1 MKRKIS
7 ICLVTLVLA
16 LAMVFGVTVL
26 SSAEDTETGITG
38 GSINLAEN
46 ITLTLGITAPEGA
59 TQMTVTT
66 PNGAQT
72 LAVREQISVE
82 IAAKDI
88 AKAVTVAFLDA
99 DGNEVVC
106 TNPEYSVADYIT
118 AYKGATDET
127 ITGSADY
134 EKLCALTD
142 ALTAYGTAADI
153 YFDEEKTAD
162 TAGTLP
168 EDAVITPVV
177 KEGTVPDGMAHH
189 SVTLLLESE
198 LTIRHYFIATADTDI
213 KNYVFYVDLDGG
225 NDCDPAE
232 VLTPVSK
239 ATSSD
244 SIQGFYVDIEG
255 ITPNELDVAYKLCV
269 AEKSAEAPAYSY
281 SYSALNYVKN
291 MYDKHTDPENPTPNL
306 KTVNLV
312 LAIYNYNEVASNLT
326 GTITFKGG
334 HEDSQGGGNY
344 GTLPTIE
351 NYTYEYGVNKPIIV
365 DTPVPNHPL
374 LRFAGWYD
382 ANGTLFTEIDASMTG
397 DITLY
402 AWYSLFDDV
411 IYDLS
416 KEEDSY
422 WLYGMCFEHKDAN
435 ADKECDMCGRCM
447 ICACETPVDEAT
459 DGVCDTC
466 GFKTAKCAAYDPAAT
481 EACADCGYTGETI
494 SENNAQYVASDGTTK
509 YHHIQAVGTAVTAK
523 TSTVPEGYWLKD
535 GKLMIMPCNRKDK
548 SSKVYT
554 QFGVGFNDPIYNA
567 KNLSAIGITHVKPYY
582 TIRAYDATKDSLTTS
597 DWLATPLFDYST
609 TVVKQSWM
617 LYGTG
622 TSTNTNNNPTSGAH
636 IKDTT
641 TITTAGLTK
650 TATYKLRPDLTTA
663 NYGAAIATR
672 LPWLYNGSSGTTGEY
687 DRHGMSVFETFTITA
702 TYNTTLK
709 APCNNEIVYEDGV
722 VVPESAPKNYTP
734 GTVTQLPATA
744 THPFDSENFTFA
756 GWYTDAAFTQPVKEI
771 SANSVGNVS
780 LYAKWAYTGN
790 TLYDIADKEESYYVA
805 GNCFNHSDSETDED
819 IICEVC
825 KRCITCTC
833 GNTVDID
840 GLCDTCGL
848 AADSCACEAGFVDAQ
863 GNGLCDNCGYKT
875 ARCTGYTGTTKCAD
889 CGMTK
894 LGTTTGVISTST
906 KNNTWQPHTDDFL
919 DFIQVTGKAPF
930 NKTNNTA
937 YYNGLNNAEGYY
949 LKDGKLMIDAG
960 NIVDSANNSTSRFRV
975 GYVDY
980 TLRELLAFGVTHLNV
995 SFEVRGYDAEKDA
1008 PYITWSSSDYASN
1021 LNNYMQLFDGRTVI
1035 INKNML
1041 GDDKFDLTIDL
1052 RTLSDSQLDSY
1063 PTLFHQ
1069 SSVNRVGML
1078 VFESFKITN
1087 ATPGIVSS
1095 IDYPEEAVVGES
1107 APTEY
1112 KQGTGVKLPTSVTH
1126 ATDDTVSFKG
1136 WYEDKA
1142 LTKPITNITSKFIG
1156 DVVLYAKREKNEI
1169 VYNTNGGTEIA
1180 NEAYNL
1186 GEEKELS
1193 QATENEGFVFLG
1205 WYDNASF
1212 KGNPITKLPANATG
1226 NFNVYARWEKNEIV
1240 YNTNGGTEIANE
1252 AYVVG
1257 EQTPITAT
1265 ATRDGYIFLG
1275 WYDNEAL
1282 EGEPVT
1288 AVPENALGEFKVYAK
1303 WLSENHIVYNT
1314 NDGDVLE
1321 SEDYVAGETTFKTT
1335 YKAGYTFAGW
1345 YDNEALEGEP
1355 ITVVPEG
1362 VSGAYNVYAKWI
1374 ESENNETSDGDGSI

>member
-16 LAMVFGVTVL
+16 LAMVLGITVL

-66 PNGAQT
+66 PSGAQT

-88 AKAVTVAFLDA
+88 AKAVTVTFLDA

-168 EDAVITPVV
+168 EDAVITDPV

-255 ITPNELDVAYKLCV
+255 ITPNELDVYYKLCV
-269 AEKSAEAPAYSY
+269 AEKSAETPAYSY

-291 MYDKHTDPENPTPNL
+291 MYDKHTDPENLEPNL

-312 LAIYNYNEVASNLT
+312 LAIYNYNVVASNLT
-326 GTITFKGG
+326 GTITFDAGA
-334 HEDSQGGGNY
+334 
-344 GTLPTIE
+344 GTAEHATL
-351 NYTYEYGVNKPIIV
+351 TYEYGVSMPIINLASQS
-365 DTPVPNHPL
+365 DEEIAFT
-374 LRFAGWYD
+374 GWYD
-382 ANGTLFTEIDASMTG
+382 ASGNLVTEITPNMSGDIALAAKWHNNADVLYDLAEQEEAYWLKGTCWKHADSDSDSKCDTCGRCMNGTCQAYKVSTTACTTCGISGYGPVTGGAYEQYIASMGSTASTTNIGQGFYVGGGKMCIASRNSYVKFQIGLSNMTAQDLLDMGVESITFTGVLRLYNSTDDPVTNPRKNILTGAAGQSTKISQNGTLFGSSYTMSNLSSKTINSTFSLTEMT
-397 DITLY
+397 T
-402 AWYSLFDDV
+402 
-411 IYDLS
+411 
-416 KEEDSY
+416 
-422 WLYGMCFEHKDAN
+422 
-435 ADKECDMCGRCM
+435 
-447 ICACETPVDEAT
+447 
-459 DGVCDTC
+459 
-466 GFKTAKCAAYDPAAT
+466 
-481 EACADCGYTGETI
+481 
-494 SENNAQYVASDGTTK
+494 Q
-509 YHHIQAVGTAVTAK
+509 
-523 TSTVPEGYWLKD
+523 VPEWQQG
-535 GKLMIMPCNRKDK
+535 
-548 SSKVYT
+548 S
-554 QFGVGFNDPIYNA
+554 
-567 KNLSAIGITHVKPYY
+567 
-582 TIRAYDATKDSLTTS
+582 
-597 DWLATPLFDYST
+597 
-609 TVVKQSWM
+609 
-617 LYGTG
+617 
-622 TSTNTNNNPTSGAH
+622 
-636 IKDTT
+636 
-641 TITTAGLTK
+641 
-650 TATYKLRPDLTTA
+650 TATNIL
-663 NYGAAIATR
+663 
-672 LPWLYNGSSGTTGEY
+672 
-687 DRHGMSVFETFTITA
+687 VFESFKILNNSPKVVNSIIYA
-702 TYNTTLK
+702 DGAIVDADAPVTY
-709 APCNNEIVYEDGV
+709 V
-722 VVPESAPKNYTP
+722 P
-734 GTVTQLPATA
+734 GTVTQLPTTA
-744 THPFDSENFTFA
+744 THPTDSENFTFA
-756 GWYTDAAFTQPVKEI
+756 GWYADAALTQPIKEI
-771 SANSVGNVS
+771 AANAVGNVNV
-780 LYAKWAYTGN
+780 YARWAYTGN
-790 TLYDIADKEESYYVA
+790 TLYDIADQDESYYVA

-825 KRCITCTC
+825 KRCMTC
-833 GNTVDID
+833 
-840 GLCDTCGL
+840 
-848 AADSCACEAGFVDAQ
+848 SCDAQ
-863 GNGLCDNCGYKT
+863 ADADEDGLCDNCGYKT

-1008 PYITWSSSDYASN
+1008 PYITWASSDYNDSN
-1021 LNNYMQLFDGRTVI
+1021 FNNYMQLFDGRTVV
-1035 INKNML
+1035 INKDML

-1069 SSVNRVGML
+1069 STVNRVGML

-1087 ATPGIVSS
+1087 ATPGIISS
-1095 IDYPEEAVVGES
+1095 ITYPEEAVINEP

-1112 KQGTGVKLPTSVTH
+1112 KQGTGAILPTSVTH

-1136 WYEDKA
+1136 WYADEA
-1142 LTKPITNITSKFIG
+1142 LTKPVANITSQFIG
-1156 DVVLYAKREKNEI
+1156 DVVLYAKWEKNEI

-1180 NEAYNL
+1180 NEAYNP

-1193 QATENEGFVFLG
+1193 EATENEGFVFLG

-1212 KGNPITKLPANATG
+1212 KGNPITKLPADATG

-1240 YNTNGGTEIANE
+1240 YNTNGGAEIANE
-1252 AYVVG
+1252 AYTPGV
-1257 EQTPITAT
+1257 QTTITAT

-1275 WYDNEAL
+1275 WYDNAGFK
-1282 EGEPVT
+1282 GEPVT
-1288 AVPENALGEFKVYAK
+1288 VVPENSLGEFKVYAK

-1314 NDGDVLE
+1314 NDGDALE
-1321 SEDYVAGETTFKTT
+1321 SEDYVAGETTFKTP